1 MKPKLY
7 LETTIP
13 SYLTSRPSRDLI
25 IAGHQQITREWWGRR
40 KKRFDIYLSQLVI
53 DEARMGDAEAARERL
68 KAIRRLP
75 LLDITQEVEDLA
87 ARIIASGIIPEKAG
101 TDAAHIAIAAV
112 HGMQFL
118 MTWNCVHLANAI
130 LVRKVEELCRNRGYE
145 CPVIC
150 TPEELMEED

>member
-1 MKPKLY
+1 
-7 LETTIP
+7 
-13 SYLTSRPSRDLI
+13 
-25 IAGHQQITREWWGRR
+25 
-40 KKRFDIYLSQLVI
+40 
-53 DEARMGDAEAARERL
+53 MGDAEAARERL
-68 KAIRRLP
+68 KAIKRLP

-130 LVRKVEELCRNRGYE
+130 LVRKVEGLCRNRGYE

-150 TPEELMEED
+150 TPEELMGED